1 MPRRRRG
8 RQPDP
13 RRDQLSPAAHQG
25 GGGGRGGD
33 GDGGGRGHV
42 DPSGFSPAP
51 PPTVSFTVAPPPAAS
66 FPASPFPTVAPPAV
80 SPVGLPL
87 PALAS
92 WDSSEAS
99 SSARPPVSDSTSA
112 AALSCEIAKRPGCG
126 TIGKRI
132 VVRANHF
139 LVEVADRDLH
149 HYDVSSCTQ
158 ILFFFSFFFFNIL
171 YIYGDEIFFFF
182 LSNLFY
188 FIVLHVFICGYM
200 HDMFCCFNLNCK
212 RFPSHLRLL
221 H

>member
-13 RRDQLSPAAHQG
+13 RRDQPSPAAHQG
-25 GGGGRGGD
+25 VGGGRG

-80 SPVGLPL
+80 SPAGPPL

-171 YIYGDEIFFFF
+171 YIYGDDIFFF
-182 LSNLFY
+182 LVK
-188 FIVLHVFICGYM
+188 FI
-200 HDMFCCFNLNCK
+200 
-212 RFPSHLRLL
+212 LL
-221 H
+221 YCSSRIYLWIHA